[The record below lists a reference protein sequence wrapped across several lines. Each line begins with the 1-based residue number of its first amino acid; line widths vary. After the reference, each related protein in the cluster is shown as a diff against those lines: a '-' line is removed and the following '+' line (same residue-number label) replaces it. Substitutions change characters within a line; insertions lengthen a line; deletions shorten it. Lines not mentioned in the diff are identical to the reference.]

1 MYCNGTISLFCPV
14 GMLTLVFLY
23 TQWVHVGYY
32 YPAEVYVHSIYMY
45 IYTCV
50 YHVHT
55 CICILGNFLKI

>member
-32 YPAEVYVHSIYMY
+32 SPAEVYVHVY
-45 IYTCV
+45 ISCV
-50 YHVHT
+50 YHVHVYMYVQ
-55 CICILGNFLKI
+55 CIPGIFLKI